1 MSQESKPSNISE
13 NLPQIRSVVLI
24 ALGANLPSAWGDPTE
39 TLQKAV
45 SRVNNRI
52 GVIRALSGL
61 YRTPAFPSGSGPD
74 FVNAALAAET
84 SLSPME
90 VLSALHTI
98 EAGAGRERTVRWS
111 ARGLDLD
118 LIAAGDLVHPDS
130 STHKEWYDLTLDDQ
144 MKWAP
149 ETLILPHPR
158 MQERAFV
165 LVPLC
170 DVAPDWVHPVC
181 GRSVSEMCAALPQ
194 GAVDQV
200 QKLHSALV
208 KPHKGA

>member
-1 MSQESKPSNISE
+1 M
-13 NLPQIRSVVLI
+13 PQIRSVVLV
-24 ALGANLPSAWGDPTE
+24 ALGSNRPSAWGDPRE
-39 TLQKAV
+39 TLQRAV
-45 SRVNNRI
+45 SQVGSKI

-61 YRTPAFPSGSGPD
+61 YRTPAFPAGSGPD

-84 SLSPME
+84 ALSPGE
-90 VLSALHTI
+90 VLSALHAI
-98 EAGAGRERTVRWS
+98 EADAGRERNVRWS

-118 LIAAGDLVHPDS
+118 LIAAGDLVLPDPE
-130 STHKEWYDLTLDDQ
+130 THEEWRDLTLEDQ
-144 MKWAP
+144 MKRVP

-170 DVAPDWVHPVC
+170 DVAPDWVHPVS
-181 GRSVSEMCAALPQ
+181 GRSVSEMCAGLPQ
-194 GAVDQV
+194 GALDEV

-208 KPHKGA
+208 KPQKGA